1 MSPAAT
7 VLDTPAPVIRGA
19 VVCVLMD
26 AGRPLRLGDVV
37 FRLRARLTPKGA
49 GPATVPGG
57 WGPATARALDEL
69 LAEGTVERLADERY
83 GARWRWIGGRS

>member
-7 VLDTPAPVIRGA
+7 VLDIPADELRAAAANALACAGQPVA
-19 VVCVLMD
+19 
-26 AGRPLRLGDVV
+26 LGQVV
-37 FRLRARLTPKGA
+37 FAVRAVMTPEGA

-69 LAEGTVERLADERY
+69 LQEGAVERLADDHY